1 MNDLLA
7 ILILC
12 LYPYYFSFE
21 ENEKVSK
28 EEIINYINIKEAK
41 ERFKYSIKIYKYFHD
56 EAEIE
61 CDLFFAFDS
70 LMKKGMKNLFNPKL
84 IQKGDK
90 EYKLYEIFSNMYKD
104 EIDEEKSNYISRRCF
119 LLINEK
125 LKIIDEELFQYFK
138 KIDINC
144 GAFSQK

>member
-1 MNDLLA
+1 MSDLLA

-12 LYPYYFSFE
+12 LYPYYFTLE
-21 ENEKVSK
+21 EKLTK
-28 EEIINYINIKEAK
+28 EEIINYINIKDAK

-56 EAEIE
+56 ESEIE

-70 LMKKGMKNLFNPKL
+70 LMKKGMKNLFNPEF

-90 EYKLYEIFSNMYKD
+90 DYKLYEIFSNMYKD